1 MAAVAVP
8 ATIVGVP
15 IYVGTTARSKLKK
28 LRPRM
33 TKRKRSCL
41 VVLASSV
48 SFILSPLVA
57 ALTVAIGT
65 PIVVLYVYGIIPFT
79 IMRTGGC
86 GYRLR
91 RGGSGEERE
100 ETQNDDE
107 KRQDWVSINPS
118 DDISVQGLDSQTV
131 LPGEVN
137 SASGDV
143 ASTMALASFCSNSIN
158 ESAIAQ
164 ENSTNASITS
174 RGLCRKIPALERSLT
189 PVSRSETIN

>member
-1 MAAVAVP
+1 MLLNHSNQIKQIGTLVLAPPMIALMAAVAVP

-57 ALTVAIGT
+57 ALTGTSYVRTVWTSRPTRRPNRGQAYIFILVAIGT

-91 RGGSGEERE
+91 RGGSGDDEEEERE
-100 ETQNDDE
+100 ETQNEDE

-118 DDISVQGLDSQTV
+118 DDISVQGLGMSMEEFK
-131 LPGEVN
+131 G
-137 SASGDV
+137 
-143 ASTMALASFCSNSIN
+143 
-158 ESAIAQ
+158 
-164 ENSTNASITS
+164 
-174 RGLCRKIPALERSLT
+174 
-189 PVSRSETIN
+189 